1 MKKSQGFSL
10 IEVLVALVVL
20 SVGLLSVGGLMM
32 TSIKTNAY
40 GNHFTRATALAQ
52 AKIEEFRSIRPLAG
66 EGSDQV
72 MGGTGTRYT
81 LTWSIVANGEMK
93 FITVTVDWVDK
104 TIHSI
109 QLSTIVS

>member
-1 MKKSQGFSL
+1 MKESQGFSL

-40 GNHFTRATALAQ
+40 GNHFTQATALAQ
-52 AKIEEFRSIRPLAG
+52 AKMEEFRSIRPLAG

-72 MGGTGTRYT
+72 MSVNGVRYARN
-81 LTWSIVANGEMK
+81 WSIVSNGEMR
-93 FITVTVDWVDK
+93 FITVTVAWVDK
-104 TIHSI
+104 TNHSI
-109 QLSTIVS
+109 QLSTIAS